1 MTDDQHR
8 PPPHLHAPAH
18 WQAVLAVLALGAI
31 FGLVWSQI
39 SMRLGVGIAAV
50 LIIAVV
56 AGVMSRHRR
65 LTGLGRGS
73 MLAVASVATLA
84 LAAGVV
90 LVVGLLIGASWTLA
104 ARATASPARLLGSAA
119 LIWLSNVLVFAL
131 WYYEVDGGGPME
143 RHQGLYDS
151 RDLVFP
157 QHQLEPATQLW
168 APQFVDYLFLAF
180 NSSTALSPTD
190 TLVLSRRMKLLM
202 MCQALISLTVLAVV
216 ASRAVNALAGP
227 T

>member
-1 MTDDQHR
+1 VSDEHSRTA
-8 PPPHLHAPAH
+8 HLHPPAH
-18 WQAVLAVLALGAI
+18 WQAIAAVLALGWI
-31 FGLVWSQI
+31 FGLVASQL
-39 SMRLGVGIAAV
+39 SLHLGVGIAAV
-50 LIIAVV
+50 LVTVLLAGVV
-56 AGVMSRHRR
+56 ARRRR
-65 LTGLGRGS
+65 LMRLGRGL
-73 MLAVASVATLA
+73 MLMVASLATASLA
-84 LAAGVV
+84 GGVV
-90 LVVGLLIGASWTLA
+90 LTVGLLVGAHWVLA
-104 ARATASPARLLGSAA
+104 APATASPAALLGSAG

-131 WYYEVDGGGPME
+131 WYYEIDAGGPAV
-143 RHQGLYDS
+143 RQQGSYDS

-157 QHQLEPATQLW
+157 QRQLDPPSQLW

-190 TLVLSRRMKLLM
+190 TLFLSRRMKLLM